1 MSCKR
6 TGNTHHADSRERT
19 LDCNSNEEAVVLHSL
34 TTPKPGHN
42 ADTTDEKVLLGDT
55 ESEWITEVVYEGTL
69 VLEKREPRI
78 HLMDPI
84 FPILYGL
91 VRYTDFHGSQNRK
104 QKEADHIQ

>member
-1 MSCKR
+1 M
-6 TGNTHHADSRERT
+6 
-19 LDCNSNEEAVVLHSL
+19 
-34 TTPKPGHN
+34 
-42 ADTTDEKVLLGDT
+42 
-55 ESEWITEVVYEGTL
+55 VYEGTI

-84 FPILYGL
+84 FPILYAL